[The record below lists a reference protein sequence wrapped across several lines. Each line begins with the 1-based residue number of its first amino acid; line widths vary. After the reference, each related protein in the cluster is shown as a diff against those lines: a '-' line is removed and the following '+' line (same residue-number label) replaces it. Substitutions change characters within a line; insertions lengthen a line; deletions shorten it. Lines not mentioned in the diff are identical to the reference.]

1 MLKAE
6 PEQVDNEEERNEEVE
21 NEIKNHRQSYLD
33 EEKTI
38 CLFACMCPYLTAFY
52 LMFIAWRYIS
62 VIFYATYATECF
74 FKAKLATLRCDD
86 SGVFPYP
93 TKFEVAWQMSSA
105 VNSLISISIVAK
117 LSPFPGFRV
126 IWKKLVRYA
135 RFWSLSFQLIVV
147 ITYNIILILHE
158 HLTISFVIEVG
169 FIIDEV
175 TVTLVV
181 CLWNF
186 IPAPN
191 KDTATSSFQCCYYV
205 TLIAY
210 FLENLYLFVL
220 MSSQAALDITGIHE
234 FEHRP
239 ASLQAVSIVMNA
251 TEATFYFAIMKFFW
265 NKMFEPDRDL
275 FEKETI

>member
-1 MLKAE
+1 MLTAE
-6 PEQVDNEEERNEEVE
+6 TKQVDNQEESNDEVE
-21 NEIKNHRQSYLD
+21 NHGQSYLD
-33 EEKTI
+33 DKKTI
-38 CLFACMCPYLTAFY
+38 CVFDCMCPYLTSLY
-52 LMFIAWRYIS
+52 LMFMAWRYIS
-62 VIFYATYATECF
+62 IILYATYATECF
-74 FKAKLATLRCDD
+74 FRAKLATLRCDD
-86 SGVFPYP
+86 FSVSVPFP
-93 TKFEVAWQMSSA
+93 TKFEIAWQISSA
-105 VNSLISISIVAK
+105 LNSLVSIAIVCK
-117 LSPFPGFRV
+117 LSQFPGFGV
-126 IWKKLVRYA
+126 ILKKLIRFA

-158 HLTISFVIEVG
+158 HLLLSSFIEVG

-175 TVTLVV
+175 TVTIVV
-181 CLWNF
+181 CLWNY

-191 KDTATSSFQCCYYV
+191 NSTATFSFQCCYYV

-239 ASLQAVSIVMNA
+239 ASLQAVGIVMNA

-275 FEKETI
+275 FEKETF